1 MDGPGSVGIIWP
13 KLFCRARLI
22 FNEVV
27 SALKIVNFSQKD
39 LLLGLRP
46 INVPFRNLFF
56 KVQVDVKSSGRRRVE
71 QQETS
76 LVVLKIGLE
85 QKVSIRFPFFLF
97 SLLSLEHSIRRKFFT
112 FSSRK

>member
-56 KVQVDVKSSGRRRVE
+56 KVQVDVKSSGRRVE
-71 QQETS
+71 QETS

-85 QKVSIRFPFFLF
+85 QKVSIRFPFFSLF
-97 SLLSLEHSIRRKFFT
+97 TTLRLS
-112 FSSRK
+112 